1 MPDNTVDLKGKIVAI
16 NLMPPNPYQ
25 VVSLWQYRY
34 TASAMG
40 QQGREPQ
47 PWCCCYHFVADDT
60 VESLISFTD
69 FIIKKEVMELK
80 TANHL
85 LQLRYQLSWQVSS

>member
-1 MPDNTVDLKGKIVAI
+1 
-16 NLMPPNPYQ
+16 
-25 VVSLWQYRY
+25 VSLWQYRY

-40 QQGREPQ
+40 QQGRELLSRG
-47 PWCCCYHFVADDT
+47 VAIILLLMT

-80 TANHL
+80 TISYCSYGTNYL
-85 LQLRYQLSWQVSS
+85 GK